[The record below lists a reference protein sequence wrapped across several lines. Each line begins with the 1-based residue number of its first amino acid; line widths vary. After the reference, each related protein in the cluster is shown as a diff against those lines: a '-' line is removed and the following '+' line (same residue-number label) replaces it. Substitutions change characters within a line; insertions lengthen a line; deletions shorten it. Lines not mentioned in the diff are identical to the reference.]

1 MLRHETPMIKINIR
15 YVSLTYK
22 ILYNTFIGD
31 ALRTYLAK
39 SKEVLSIYTFTY
51 SLKNISFSIWLCL
64 MLTKEYPQFPVFSY
78 IENKPKKQLHW
89 ALISGRLIIIISSP
103 SHCIFCL

>member
-15 YVSLTYK
+15 YGSLTYK

-39 SKEVLSIYTFTY
+39 PKEVLSIYTFTY

-78 IENKPKKQLHW
+78 IENKPKKTI
-89 ALISGRLIIIISSP
+89 ALG
-103 SHCIFCL
+103 FNKW